1 MNVILL
7 ADVKGH
13 GKKGE
18 LVEAS
23 DGYVRNFLFPKNL
36 AKPATAANLNELKL
50 QEDAKR
56 YRAEQ
61 ELAAAKDNAAKFKG
75 LTVKISAKSGAN
87 GKLFGAVTA
96 KEIAEALK
104 AQFSL
109 DVDKHKIVLSDNI
122 KNFGSYEIKVKLHA
136 EVSATLKVD
145 VIPQ

>member
-1 MNVILL
+1 MKVILL

-50 QEDAKR
+50 QEDAKK

-61 ELAAAKDNAAKFKG
+61 ELATAKDNAAKFKG
-75 LTVKISAKSGAN
+75 LTVKISAKAGAN

-96 KEIAEALK
+96 KEISEALK
-104 AQFSL
+104 AQFGL
-109 DVDKHKIVLSDNI
+109 EVDKHKIVLSDNI

-136 EVSATLKVD
+136 EVSATLKVE
-145 VIPQ
+145 VSAQ